1 MIALRIYISLIA
13 LKQRRPEAMSNYLSA
28 VRRIQSADNL
38 GKLERLERS
47 LDNLYNLGLLTV
59 SEFVKLDCLLMDQY
73 CILEEA

>member
-1 MIALRIYISLIA
+1 
-13 LKQRRPEAMSNYLSA
+13 MSNYQSA

-47 LDNLYNLGLLTV
+47 LDNLYCMGLLTV

-73 CILEEA
+73 CILGEA

>member
-1 MIALRIYISLIA
+1 
-13 LKQRRPEAMSNYLSA
+13 MSNYQSA

>member
-1 MIALRIYISLIA
+1 
-13 LKQRRPEAMSNYLSA
+13 MSNYQSA

-47 LDNLYNLGLLTV
+47 LDNLYCLGLLTV

-73 CILEEA
+73 CLLEEA

>member
-1 MIALRIYISLIA
+1 
-13 LKQRRPEAMSNYLSA
+13 MSNYKSA

-59 SEFVKLDCLLMDQY
+59 SEFAILDYLLMDQY
-73 CILEEA
+73 CLLEEA

>member
-1 MIALRIYISLIA
+1 
-13 LKQRRPEAMSNYLSA
+13 MSNYQSA

-47 LDNLYNLGLLTV
+47 LDNLYCLGLLTV

>member
-1 MIALRIYISLIA
+1 
-13 LKQRRPEAMSNYLSA
+13 MSNYQSA

-73 CILEEA
+73 CVLEEA

>member
-1 MIALRIYISLIA
+1 
-13 LKQRRPEAMSNYLSA
+13 MSNYQSA
-28 VRRIQSADNL
+28 VKRIQSADNL

-73 CILEEA
+73 CLLEEA

>member
-1 MIALRIYISLIA
+1 
-13 LKQRRPEAMSNYLSA
+13 MSNYKSA

-47 LDNLYNLGLLTV
+47 LDNLYCMGLLTV

>member
-1 MIALRIYISLIA
+1 
-13 LKQRRPEAMSNYLSA
+13 MSNYQSA

-47 LDNLYNLGLLTV
+47 LDNLYCMGLLTV

-73 CILEEA
+73 CVLGEA

>member
-1 MIALRIYISLIA
+1 
-13 LKQRRPEAMSNYLSA
+13 MSNYQSA

-47 LDNLYNLGLLTV
+47 LDNLYCMGLLTV

>member
-1 MIALRIYISLIA
+1 
-13 LKQRRPEAMSNYLSA
+13 MSNYQSA

-47 LDNLYNLGLLTV
+47 LDNLYCMGLLTV

-73 CILEEA
+73 CLLEGA

>member
-1 MIALRIYISLIA
+1 MN
-13 LKQRRPEAMSNYLSA
+13 NYQSA

-47 LDNLYNLGLLTV
+47 LDNLYCMGLLTV

-73 CILEEA
+73 CILGEA

>member
-1 MIALRIYISLIA
+1 
-13 LKQRRPEAMSNYLSA
+13 MSNYQSA

-47 LDNLYNLGLLTV
+47 LDNLYCMGLLTV

-73 CILEEA
+73 CLLEEA

>member
-1 MIALRIYISLIA
+1 
-13 LKQRRPEAMSNYLSA
+13 MSNYLSA